1 MVALTFIFVTY
12 NSEQIIDLALSK
24 IKQEKYKIIISDN
37 GSTDNTIQI
46 IKQKYPNI
54 TLIENKKNIG
64 FARANNIAFKQVK
77 TDLFAL
83 INPDC
88 FIDDNSILELIK
100 VINLDNKIALAG
112 ARAYGAKLNSKYN
125 ITNVEADLIAKK
137 NYIGEEELYFI
148 AKFISGCFMLGKTNV
163 FKKIGLF
170 DDGFF
175 LYCEDNELCKRIY
188 KENYKII
195 VAKNSKQIH
204 LSRNSTQKIDNNM
217 IQAINWHRF
226 GYSKCYYTE
235 CVYNKFIAKLKALR
249 NLIKVALIFIFKIM
263 TFKKLNNKEIALIS
277 GSFAYLIGQSAFT
290 KNGNPRKF

>member
-1 MVALTFIFVTY
+1 MAALTFIFVTY

-37 GSTDNTIQI
+37 GSTDNTIAI

-88 FIDDNSILELIK
+88 FIDNNSILELIK
-100 VINLDNKIALAG
+100 VINLDKNIALAG
-112 ARAYGAKLNSKYN
+112 ARAYGAKLNSKYD
-125 ITNVEADLIAKK
+125 IANVEADLIAEK
-137 NYIGEEELYFI
+137 NYIGEEKLYFV
-148 AKFISGCFMLGKTNV
+148 AKFISGCFMLGKTNI
-163 FKKIGLF
+163 FREIGLF

-175 LYCEDNELCKRIY
+175 LYCEDNELCKRIN

-195 VAKNSKQIH
+195 VVKNSKQIH
-204 LSRNSTQKIDNNM
+204 LSGNSTKEIDSSMNK
-217 IQAINWHRF
+217 AINWHRF

-235 CVYNKFIAKLKALR
+235 CVHNKFIAKLKALR

-290 KNGNPRKF
+290 TNGNPRKF